1 MNSALIDIA
10 TQNAAHAFME
20 KIARQ
25 YDVSK
30 AFLFGSRARNTHQSE
45 SDADIAILLRGKPS
59 RFMATKFAMDDLA
72 YDVLLDSGIRIQ
84 PLPIWQEEWDHP
96 ENYSNPR
103 LWGNIQNE
111 GIALWRQKSF
121 LLKLKLQQPQLE
133 FC

>member
-1 MNSALIDIA
+1 MNTTLIDLA

-20 KIARQ
+20 KIAHQ
-25 YDVSK
+25 YDVSN
-30 AFLFGSRARNTHQSE
+30 AFVFGSRARNTHQGE

-96 ENYSNPR
+96 ENYSNPGLLR
-103 LWGNIQNE
+103 NIQNE
-111 GIALWRQKSF
+111 GIVL
-121 LLKLKLQQPQLE
+121 
-133 FC
+133 

>member
-1 MNSALIDIA
+1 MNTAMIDIA

-20 KIARQ
+20 KIAHQ

-30 AFLFGSRARNTHQSE
+30 VFLFGSRARNTHQSE
-45 SDADIAILLRGKPS
+45 SDADIAILLRGKPG

-96 ENYSNPR
+96 ENYSNPSLLR
-103 LWGNIQNE
+103 NIQNE
-111 GIALWRQKSF
+111 GIVL
-121 LLKLKLQQPQLE
+121 
-133 FC
+133 